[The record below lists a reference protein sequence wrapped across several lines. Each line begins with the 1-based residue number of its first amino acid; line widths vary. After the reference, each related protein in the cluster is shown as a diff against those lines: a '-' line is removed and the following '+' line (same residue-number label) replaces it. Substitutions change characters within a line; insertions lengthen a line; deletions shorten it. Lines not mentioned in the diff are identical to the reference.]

1 MALKLHVIIAS
12 TRPSRAG
19 LPIARWAFEHIA
31 RHPAF
36 ESRLVD
42 LKEVNLPFLDE
53 PAHPRLGKYEHQH
66 TKDWSATID
75 AADAFVVVTPEYN
88 TGMPAPLVNALDYL
102 HREWAYKPIAFVSYG
117 GVSGGTRCVQ
127 TARLKATTLRMAPIP
142 DGVPIPFFS
151 SHLKDGVFTGTDAH
165 LKALETMLGE
175 LALWASALAPL
186 RVRAPSQ

>member
-36 ESRLVD
+36 DALLVD

-53 PAHPRLGKYEHQH
+53 PAHPRLGTYRHQH

-88 TGMPAPLVNALDYL
+88 TGIPAPLANALDFL

-117 GVSGGTRCVQ
+117 GVSGGTRAVQ
-127 TARLKATTLRMAPIP
+127 MARLKATTLRMTPIP
-142 DGVPIPFFS
+142 EGVPIPYFS
-151 SHLKDGVFTGTDAH
+151 THLKDGVFTGTDAH
-165 LKALETMLGE
+165 LKALDATLNE
-175 LALWASALAPL
+175 LARWASALAPL
-186 RVRAPSQ
+186 RAPRPS